1 MDKVWTAHKDGI
13 LLREKANGQS
23 ASAIAAI
30 LGTTRNAVLG
40 RLHGLLHRAVSRYE
54 IRRKQAVAKRA
65 LERRAAAAAILLMKR
80 DLHRGVER
88 DKAYDAAN
96 RAGASCDRIGQEQR
110 ISGGRVRQLIRRY
123 RNSI

>member
-30 LGTTRNAVLG
+30 LGTTPNAIGG
-40 RLHGLLHRAVSRYE
+40 RLHWLLRGAVSE
-54 IRRKQAVAKRA
+54 SVIRRKQARAKRA
-65 LERRAAAAAILLMKR
+65 LERRTEAVAILVMKL

-88 DKAYDAAN
+88 GKAYDAAN
-96 RAGASCDRIGQEQR
+96 RAGVSYDRIGQEQG
-110 ISGGRVRQLIRRY
+110 ISGGRVRQLIRSY